1 MALQSGVMASNVEV
15 CEDRVNRTYRTGDV
29 VSGVVAVRSHQ
40 ASMALSGASVV
51 LEGATRLHL
60 NARNVGLLEAFYSN
74 IEPQLVFRKEVVL
87 SGAAR
92 LVDGKAEW
100 PFRIELSPSASERL
114 HGEGQQQQL
123 CETYHGVYIQTEY
136 VLRAEVTRGLLS
148 TNLLRELEV
157 LVEVPSPRAAG
168 AALEERARR
177 SLVPFTLT
185 SESVLRNSAATLG
198 AAGYHQRRLPRF
210 RISGALHRTL
220 CAVSEPLTGE
230 LIVEESDVPIASIE
244 LQLVRLESV
253 AFAEGVAQE
262 ATEVQNLQVG
272 DGDVCRQLVLPLYA
286 VFPRL
291 FTCPTMLSERFK
303 VEFELNIIVLFKDG
317 TLILE
322 QFPLTLYRPP
332 TIR

>member
-1 MALQSGVMASNVEV
+1 MALQSGVVASSVEV
-15 CEDRVNRTYRTGDV
+15 RVDRVDRTYRVGDV
-29 VSGVVAVRSHQ
+29 VSGVVVVRSHQ

-74 IEPQLVFRKEVVL
+74 IEPEVVFRKEVTL
-87 SGAAR
+87 SGASR
-92 LVDGKAEW
+92 LVGGKAEW
-100 PFRIELSPSASERL
+100 PFRIELSPGA
-114 HGEGQQQQL
+114 GQQAQQQL

-157 LVEVPSPRAAG
+157 LVEVPTPRAPG
-168 AALEERARR
+168 AALEERVRR

-185 SESVLRNSAATLG
+185 SESVLRNSAG
-198 AAGYHQRRLPRF
+198 GHHQRRLPRF

-230 LIVEESDVPIASIE
+230 LTVHESDAPIASIE

-253 AFAEGVAQE
+253 AYAEGVAQE

-303 VEFELNIIVLFKDG
+303 VEFELNLIVLFKDG

-332 TIR
+332 AYR